1 MADNLTLAKLAE
13 RLNQLE
19 QKYSLLEA
27 ERDFLRSILRTFGI
41 EGHWL
46 SPAKAAI
53 LIGSSRD
60 RIMSDIET
68 AELLRMQ
75 GKKSDLEYGVHYR
88 NDRATTSD
96 QPTWKVN
103 ILEYPK
109 VFKIPPEQ
117 RRVG

>member
-1 MADNLTLAKLAE
+1 MAENLTLAKLAKK
-13 RLNQLE
+13 LNDLE
-19 QKYSLLEA
+19 AKCNLLEA
-27 ERDFLRSILRTFGI
+27 ERDFLRSILRAFGI

-53 LIGSSRD
+53 LLGSSRD

-75 GKKSDLEYGVHYR
+75 KRKSDLEYGVHYR
-88 NDRATTSD
+88 NDRATTSE

-117 RRVG
+117 RKMG